1 LVDEWIRQGVRHAVI
16 APGSRSTPL
25 AVQLSQRVEISV
37 HVFHDERSASF
48 AALGVGLHSGI
59 PAVLLCTSGT
69 AATHFHGAVA
79 EADLSNVPM
88 IVCTAD
94 RPPELRDVGAPQT
107 IDQIKMY
114 GSMVRWFHDPGVPND
129 EARHSWRSLA
139 ARSYAATLVE
149 RPGPVHLNLPFR
161 EPLLGSVG
169 DVPSARSDAWSLSA
183 TGAMVPADA
192 LHTCAQHISGK
203 TGVIVAGRGAT
214 ASTLQ
219 LARALGWPV
228 FADARSGLRNSGNGS
243 LLAFDGF
250 LRSQNFAQ
258 SHAPDVVIRIGEPPA
273 SKVTNQWIAASGAR
287 IVQIQPHANVTDP
300 DHLASMHLIGDVT
313 ATLESLS
320 KQVTAVSPDWLADFV
335 AAENASQKVLN
346 EWTSSH
352 ESEPTNA
359 RVLTKSLQQGSN
371 LVVSSSMPIRDVE
384 WFGAATDGVQVF
396 SNRGANGIDGVTSTA
411 IGVALSSRKPTVV
424 YIGDVAALHDSNA
437 MLSLM
442 SKDVDV
448 KIVVSNNDGGSIF
461 SFLPQASQ
469 VDTQTFEQLYGTP
482 HGVAFDKLAAAYGIP
497 YAKASSSAEISDLVS
512 ATGTC
517 LIELTMP
524 RNVNVPLH
532 SQLNDEIV
540 RAVDSN

>member
-1 LVDEWIRQGVRHAVI
+1 
-16 APGSRSTPL
+16 
-25 AVQLSQRVEISV
+25 
-37 HVFHDERSASF
+37 
-48 AALGVGLHSGI
+48 
-59 PAVLLCTSGT
+59 
-69 AATHFHGAVA
+69 
-79 EADLSNVPM
+79 
-88 IVCTAD
+88 
-94 RPPELRDVGAPQT
+94 
-107 IDQIKMY
+107 
-114 GSMVRWFHDPGVPND
+114 
-129 EARHSWRSLA
+129 
-139 ARSYAATLVE
+139 
-149 RPGPVHLNLPFR
+149 
-161 EPLLGSVG
+161 
-169 DVPSARSDAWSLSA
+169 
-183 TGAMVPADA
+183 
-192 LHTCAQHISGK
+192 
-203 TGVIVAGRGAT
+203 
-214 ASTLQ
+214 
-219 LARALGWPV
+219 
-228 FADARSGLRNSGNGS
+228 
-243 LLAFDGF
+243 
-250 LRSQNFAQ
+250 
-258 SHAPDVVIRIGEPPA
+258 
-273 SKVTNQWIAASGAR
+273 
-287 IVQIQPHANVTDP
+287 
-300 DHLASMHLIGDVT
+300 
-313 ATLESLS
+313 
-320 KQVTAVSPDWLADFV
+320 
-335 AAENASQKVLN
+335 
-346 EWTSSH
+346 
-352 ESEPTNA
+352 
-359 RVLTKSLQQGSN
+359 
-371 LVVSSSMPIRDVE
+371 MPIRDVE